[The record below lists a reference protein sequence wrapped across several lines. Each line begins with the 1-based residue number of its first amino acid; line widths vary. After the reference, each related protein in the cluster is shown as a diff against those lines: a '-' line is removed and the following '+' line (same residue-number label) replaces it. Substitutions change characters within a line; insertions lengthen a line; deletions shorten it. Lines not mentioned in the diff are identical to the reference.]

1 MKKEIII
8 KNPQADFESI
18 KKIDGNGVEYWTAR
32 ELMMVLGYSN
42 WQNFE
47 IVIKKAKQSC
57 LESMQILNNHFTD
70 ISKMIEI
77 AKTAM
82 RDVKDYKLD
91 RYACYL
97 IAQNG
102 DPSKPEI
109 ARAQTYF
116 AIQTRKQE
124 IFESLT
130 NDDKRLFIR
139 GEVADQN
146 KKLFST
152 AKKAGVSNFGLF
164 NNAGYKGLYDL
175 SISEIERKKNIRK
188 GELLDRAGSSEL
200 AANLFRITQ
209 TDDKLQKDKIIG
221 DKKSRDTHF
230 TVGRKVR
237 KTIADIGGTMPEHL
251 PVEKHIR
258 ELNKAKIKTLK

>member
-1 MKKEIII
+1 MKKEITI
-8 KNPQADFESI
+8 KASQADFESI
-18 KKIDGNGVEYWTAR
+18 KKIDENGVEYWTAR
-32 ELMMVLGYSN
+32 ELAPVLGYET
-42 WQNFE
+42 WRRFE
-47 IVIKKAKQSC
+47 DVIKKAKQSC
-57 LESMQILNNHFTD
+57 INSKQFPQDHFAD
-70 ISKMIEI
+70 IGKLIKM
-77 AKTAM
+77 AKNAM
-82 RDVKDYKLD
+82 RDIKDYKLD

-102 DPSKPEI
+102 DPSKTEI

-116 AIQTRKQE
+116 AVQTRKQE
-124 IFESLT
+124 IYESLS

-139 GEVADQN
+139 GEVADHN

-152 AKKAGVSNFGLF
+152 AKKAGVTNFGLF

-175 SISEIERKKNIRK
+175 SISEIERKKNIKK

-221 DKKSRDTHF
+221 DKKSRETHF

-237 KTIADIGGTMPEHL
+237 KTIADIGGEMPENL

-258 ELNKAKIKTLK
+258 TLHQPNKKLLK

>member
-1 MKKEIII
+1 MKKEIAI
-8 KNPQADFESI
+8 KNHQADFESI
-18 KKIDGNGVEYWTAR
+18 KKIEESGIEYWLAR
-32 ELMMVLGYSN
+32 ELMPVLGYSR

-47 IVIKKAKQSC
+47 EVLKKAKEACIQSAQDI
-57 LESMQILNNHFTD
+57 ENHFTD
-70 ISKMIEI
+70 ISKMVVIGSESARSI
-77 AKTAM
+77 
-82 RDVKDYKLD
+82 KDFKLD

-102 DPSKPEI
+102 DPSKTEI

-230 TVGRKVR
+230 TIGRKVR
-237 KTIADIGGTMPEHL
+237 KTIADIGGEMPENM

-258 ELNKAKIKTLK
+258 ELNRKKIKLLQ